1 MNTKKIEF
9 WLQKWSQN
17 CAKKSGCRSLFW
29 LPKNCFDFFIVFR
42 QVLPPPG
49 FPLAPFWLLFAPFGL
64 HFGSLW
70 PPLGSLLVL
79 FVILWLP
86 LGFLG
91 VVRASKVF
99 LRQRKRNCGEI
110 LPRSCRDSAENVPR
124 ICQEPAKNPPYEPQT
139 KLPFKLQVLRND
151 FVRRQT
157 LSQNRPEQNV
167 GRRWLLDTTGQKSIR
182 GD

>member
-1 MNTKKIEF
+1 MNTNILRF
-9 WLQKWSQN
+9 WLPKWNQN
-17 CAKKSGCRSLFW
+17 GAKKSGCRSLFW
-29 LPKNCFDFFIVFR
+29 LPKNCFDFRSFLGLFC
-42 QVLPPPG
+42 LPLGSLWP
-49 FPLAPFWLLFAPFGL
+49 PFWLLLAPFGL
-64 HFGSLW
+64 HFGSLR

-91 VVRASKVF
+91 VFRASKAF
-99 LRQRKRNCGEI
+99 LRQRKRNFGEI

-124 ICQEPAKNPPYEPQT
+124 ICQEPAKNPPYEPQA

-157 LSQNRPEQNV
+157 LSQNRPE
-167 GRRWLLDTTGQKSIR
+167 
-182 GD
+182 